1 MIDIIR
7 VLQDEIEDLRRI
19 IAANE
24 SVLDLERSIDKRGR
38 LLHEISDLEDRIDR
52 VKLKIEFYRGGD

>member
-24 SVLDLERSIDKRGR
+24 RVLDLERSIDKRGR
-38 LLHEISDLEDRIDR
+38 LLQEISDLEDRIDR
-52 VKLKIEFYRGGD
+52 VKLKTEFYRGGD